1 MYFFYVDES
10 GNRKPGSG
18 GEIYVLTAVGIHEFQ
33 WKKFYQYITDYKRA
47 LIARISRD
55 QHIRL
60 NLSDCEVKS
69 NWIRILEER
78 KKHLFLN
85 NLTDDELRDLTNKY
99 YSRLDSHHMVIISIV
114 IDKPRLDSFMDRNKV
129 HRKAWELLCE
139 RIENFMREYHIKN
152 KAIIICDDMSKS
164 ENISLAMKHAHLLE
178 TCTSCGLHLNHI
190 LEMPLFVRSELS
202 EGVQMADL
210 CAYNFQRAF
219 RDKNMN
225 YSYFKRLIP
234 RIYFS
239 QQTGS
244 KKIDGLKIFPD
255 TSELID
261 LVGTL

>member
-10 GNRKPGSG
+10 GNRKPTSG
-18 GEIYVLTAVGIHEFQ
+18 GEVYVLTAVGIHEYQ
-33 WKKFYQYITDYKRA
+33 WKKFYQNITDYKRS
-47 LIARISRD
+47 LIGRIYRD

-69 NWIRILEER
+69 NWIRIAAER
-78 KKHLFLN
+78 QKHIFLN
-85 NLTDDELRDLTNKY
+85 SLTEDELRDLTNKY
-99 YSRLDSHHMVIISIV
+99 YSRLDIHYMVIISI
-114 IDKPRLDSFMDRNKV
+114 IIHKPKLDSFMDRNKV

-139 RIENFMREYHIKN
+139 RIENFMHEYHFKN

-164 ENISLAMKHAHLLE
+164 ENISLAMKHAYLLE

-202 EGVQMADL
+202 EGVQLADL

-219 RDKNMN
+219 RDRDMN
-225 YSYFKRLIP
+225 YPYFQRLIP
-234 RIYFS
+234 RIYSS
-239 QQTGS
+239 QKTGA

-255 TSELID
+255 TSDLIELI
-261 LVGTL
+261 GTL